1 MGPVINLIKDFI
13 REGRIAFGI
22 QHKCKIIMRWV
33 FLPINECA
41 PLTFPASLLVSFQ
54 KSFGATGS
62 ILEKDVATGICH
74 FFYDSAPSG
83 AYGTMTY
90 LTKAIIIYLHDFLPS
105 TGCAM
110 Q

>member
-1 MGPVINLIKDFI
+1 MSK
-13 REGRIAFGI
+13 RAR
-22 QHKCKIIMRWV
+22 
-33 FLPINECA
+33 
-41 PLTFPASLLVSFQ
+41 LTCPTSLLVSFQ

>member
-1 MGPVINLIKDFI
+1 MLPWSGC
-13 REGRIAFGI
+13 GRGSPAGE
-22 QHKCKIIMRWV
+22 
-33 FLPINECA
+33 PA
-41 PLTFPASLLVSFQ
+41 ALTSSASLLVSSQ
-54 KSFGATGS
+54 KSFGATGR
-62 ILEKDVATGICH
+62 ILEKDLATGICH

-90 LTKAIIIYLHDFLPS
+90 LTKAIIVYLHDFLPS